1 VRWETDSRL
10 VCHGFTNC
18 RVKNGN
24 VYVLVIEKINGM
36 VYFLKSKL
44 YQKSQHSVNNCNIPK
59 LAAIHRQGLKNYFAY
74 LFIQRYPISHLQST

>member
-1 VRWETDSRL
+1 MKDNNGACEM
-10 VCHGFTNC
+10 G
-18 RVKNGN
+18 NGN

-59 LAAIHRQGLKNYFAY
+59 LDPGCYTSARFEKLFCIFVYTTLSNKPLTIHL
-74 LFIQRYPISHLQST
+74 TC